1 MADKANSG
9 YDSAILIV
17 NEECRMGLFEKQ
29 VAWVTGAGRG
39 IGRATALALAEQGA
53 AVALVSRTQSEVE
66 QVAAEIRARGG
77 TAIASLL
84 DVSNWD
90 MVQWTAQQITA
101 ALGPI
106 DMLINNAGVLDPM
119 GKVWEIDP
127 EQVGRLFDINLA
139 GAYYCM
145 RAVLPAMVKR
155 ARGVIV
161 NVSSGAAVSVSPGWS
176 AYGASKAGLD
186 HMTRHAAL
194 DLQGT
199 GVRVYSL
206 HPGMVETKMQETLR
220 AATPDRLPPDRRQY
234 FIEQKEA
241 GNVQPPEMPARTM
254 VWLCSAQCDL
264 ENGAVVNLRLQ
275 PELRE
280 KIDRV
285 VEA

>member
-1 MADKANSG
+1 
-9 YDSAILIV
+9 
-17 NEECRMGLFEKQ
+17 MGLFEGQ

-53 AVALVSRTQSEVE
+53 AVAVVSRTQSEVE
-66 QVAAEIRARGG
+66 QVAEEIRARGG
-77 TAIASLL
+77 TALASLL

-90 MVQWTAQQITA
+90 MVNWTAQQIA
-101 ALGPI
+101 GNLGPI

-119 GKVWEIDP
+119 GKIWEVDP
-127 EQVGRLFDINLA
+127 EQAGRLFDINLS
-139 GAYYCM
+139 GVYYCM
-145 RAVLPAMVKR
+145 RSVLPDMVQR
-155 ARGVIV
+155 GRGVIV

-186 HMTRHAAL
+186 HLTRHAAL

-206 HPGMVETKMQETLR
+206 HPGLVETRMQETLR
-220 AATPDRLPPDRRQY
+220 SSPPDRLPPDRRQF
-234 FIEQKEA
+234 FIDQKEA
-241 GNVQPPEMPARTM
+241 GKVQPPEMPARTM
-254 VWLCSAQCDL
+254 LWLCSTHCDL
-264 ENGAVVNLRLQ
+264 ENGAVINLRTQ

-285 VEA
+285 VGA